1 MVNCKLTTRRIAAA
15 LAAFSVAITSS
26 GQETDTVSVS
36 WPERVVNFAE
46 TILDFLT
53 IERDG
58 WQLAIYP
65 AASYS
70 DRAGLAIGIMPML
83 QIDNSQSG
91 KPTTITP
98 SALISTKK
106 MFEVQCDAEAY
117 FRDGRNI
124 VAKAEFYT
132 QPDDYYAIGNADK
145 DSALASYDISRY
157 MLNCDFMQNISQS
170 AWQIGL
176 TLDATYHRF
185 SEIDATT
192 DVENEIKSASK
203 WSNGLGIALVF
214 DTRDNVLYPRD
225 GWFMRLRWLG
235 YAEWLGSRDDFTTFT
250 VDGRRYLPVGT
261 ESLVALQAYWS
272 GAWGDAPFH
281 KMPAVGGT
289 RLCRAIPHTY
299 KYVDNYAWLLQAE
312 FRFPI
317 IWRIGAT
324 TFAGA
329 GNVSH
334 DIIDKILD
342 DTHLMAGLGLRF
354 KVFKDNGLNLRLDG
368 GITSRGDHAVYFNI
382 REAF

>member
-1 MVNCKLTTRRIAAA
+1 MFIASTVNVNA
-15 LAAFSVAITSS
+15 
-26 GQETDTVSVS
+26 QESDTISTS

-46 TILDFLT
+46 AILDALT

-70 DRAGLAIGIMPML
+70 DRAGLAVGIMPML

-91 KPTTITP
+91 RPTTITP
-98 SALISTKK
+98 SALISTKN

-117 FRDGRNI
+117 FNGGRNI

-157 MLNCDFMQNISQS
+157 MLNCDFMQSVGNSH
-170 AWQIGL
+170 WQIGL
-176 TLDATYHRF
+176 TLDATYHHF
-185 SEIDATT
+185 SKIDAPKE
-192 DVENEIKSASK
+192 VEAEIQSAAK
-203 WSNGLGIALVF
+203 WSNGIGIALVF
-214 DTRDNVLYPRD
+214 DTRDNVLYPRR
-225 GWFMRLRWLG
+225 GWFLRTRWIG
-235 YAEWLGSRDDFTTFT
+235 YAEWIGSRDNFSTLTI
-250 VDGRRYLPVGT
+250 DGRRYIPVGT
-261 ESLVALQAYWS
+261 ESLVAMQAYWS
-272 GAWGDAPFH
+272 AAWSDAPFH
-281 KMPAVGGT
+281 KLPAVGGT
-289 RLCRAIPHTY
+289 RLCRAIPHNY

-312 FRFPI
+312 LRFPI
-317 IWRIGAT
+317 VWRIGAT

-334 DIIDKILD
+334 DIVDKIFD

-354 KVFKDNGLNLRLDG
+354 KVFKDKGLNLRLDG